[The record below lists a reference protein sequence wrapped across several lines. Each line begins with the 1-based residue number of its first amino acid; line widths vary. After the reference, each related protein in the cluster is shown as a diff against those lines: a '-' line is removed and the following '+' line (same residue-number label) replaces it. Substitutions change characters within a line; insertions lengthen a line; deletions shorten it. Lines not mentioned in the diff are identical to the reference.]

1 MIDPSKMPDVVDLFS
16 IPALDATG
24 TPETVGSSTIDSGK
38 LRLAG
43 GEVLISKLN
52 PRKSRIHLVPESL
65 ARTSVSSP
73 EFVVLKARPDVDRRF
88 LAYALASE
96 RVRQGLDSEV
106 RSATRSHQRVEPST
120 VLGTAVWA
128 PGSEEQRLIADFL
141 DDQVSRID
149 QAVHARE
156 QQGALLAA
164 ATRAEL
170 VDLLLTPTDGVVPLR
185 RMIADERLGIWGDER
200 GVAPVDVRVARVADF
215 DRTTFGLRPIETI
228 RSVEPGQLRPR
239 LLAPGDVLLERS
251 GGTQHNP
258 VGCPAFVE
266 GVDGPTVSSNF
277 VSRLRAA
284 PGVGHGRFIALLLG
298 AMYWTRQQ
306 GPFSTQTTGIQNL
319 DSAAYLSTR
328 VPRRAFDDQVRLAS
342 DGARMIDTMVR
353 RQQSLLA
360 SIHAYRQYRQ
370 SLITAAV
377 TGELDVTTASGRGMP
392 G

>member
-1 MIDPSKMPDVVDLFS
+1 M
-16 IPALDATG
+16 
-24 TPETVGSSTIDSGK
+24 
-38 LRLAG
+38 
-43 GEVLISKLN
+43 
-52 PRKSRIHLVPESL
+52 
-65 ARTSVSSP
+65 
-73 EFVVLKARPDVDRRF
+73 
-88 LAYALASE
+88 
-96 RVRQGLDSEV
+96 
-106 RSATRSHQRVEPST
+106 
-120 VLGTAVWA
+120 
-128 PGSEEQRLIADFL
+128 
-141 DDQVSRID
+141 
-149 QAVHARE
+149 
-156 QQGALLAA
+156 
-164 ATRAEL
+164 
-170 VDLLLTPTDGVVPLR
+170 
-185 RMIADERLGIWGDER
+185 
-200 GVAPVDVRVARVADF
+200 
-215 DRTTFGLRPIETI
+215 
-228 RSVEPGQLRPR
+228 
-239 LLAPGDVLLERS
+239 
-251 GGTQHNP
+251 
-258 VGCPAFVE
+258 
-266 GVDGPTVSSNF
+266 DGPTVSSNF